1 MKKKTW
7 SIFRWSALSWRSHHS
22 SSAMDTTYN
31 ARVAIKKLSRPF
43 QSHVHA
49 KRCYRELRLLR
60 HMNHENVSES
70 TFINLSIRIS
80 DSSVVL
86 WTMLCAG
93 DQVAGCIHAYWG
105 IQWFL
110 RCVSSSIAFCNFCKP
125 TPISSSHLSL
135 SLSLPFQL
143 PGDRTDGFWF
153 AQDRQHTASQWW
165 PCSVLHLPDPQRT
178 ESKHQK
184 LMFDTSHNSEIY

>member
-1 MKKKTW
+1 
-7 SIFRWSALSWRSHHS
+7 
-22 SSAMDTTYN
+22 MDTTYN

-70 TFINLSIRIS
+70 TFINLSIRMS
-80 DSSVVL
+80 DSSVVP

-135 SLSLPFQL
+135 SLSLSLSPSPFSYLVTELMGSDLHKIVNTQPL
-143 PGDRTDGFWF
+143 SDDHVQFFIYQILRGLKVNTKSLCLIHLTTQRSIKFRG
-153 AQDRQHTASQWW
+153 
-165 PCSVLHLPDPQRT
+165 CSHP
-178 ESKHQK
+178 
-184 LMFDTSHNSEIY
+184 